1 MYFIQPN
8 NSNKMALTCYAF
20 AYDDELIED
29 LQTLDDYVFYKE
41 HDEEFDY
48 YEQHLGN
55 GRFNNGNGRYKKFA
69 NGLRYKQLKY
79 SPDEQ
84 IRYAQKMAVKRVNAE
99 QKKINDTYA
108 RNRRNERSAVLQEM
122 KDYVE

>member
-1 MYFIQPN
+1 M
-8 NSNKMALTCYAF
+8 
-20 AYDDELIED
+20 
-29 LQTLDDYVFYKE
+29 
-41 HDEEFDY
+41 
-48 YEQHLGN
+48 
-55 GRFNNGNGRYKKFA
+55 RYK
-69 NGLRYKQLKY
+69 LLKY

-108 RNRRNERSAVLQEM
+108 RNRRNERSAFLQEM